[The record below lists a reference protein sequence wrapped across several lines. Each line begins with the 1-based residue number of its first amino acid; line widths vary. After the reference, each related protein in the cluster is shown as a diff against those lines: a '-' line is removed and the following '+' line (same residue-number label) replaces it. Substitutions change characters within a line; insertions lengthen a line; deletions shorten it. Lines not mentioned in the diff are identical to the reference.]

1 MPITDQ
7 SERKFLGSGLLALGC
22 SLGGLSAALSVV
34 ALDHMRAAANICG
47 SNGEHCLT
55 CIGAL
60 ACLAAGL
67 FAVSAALSL
76 LRPCRPRVVAS

>member
-34 ALDHMRAAANICG
+34 AFDHMRAAANICG
-47 SNGEHCLT
+47 SNAEHCLT

-67 FAVSAALSL
+67 IAVSAGLSL
-76 LRPCRPRVVAS
+76 LRPYRPRVTAS